1 METGMPKQLNIS
13 EIKLDMDQ
21 PRMLTVQ
28 LADKLRRLIARNS
41 LDGAVLPSARQ
52 LANNLKINRL
62 TVRRAYA
69 ELEKQGVIR
78 RRSPKVFEI
87 SKDFSRNNME
97 PYPNIGI
104 ILPCRFSDLIGSFGG
119 FPLHYIKGII
129 DAATEKKI
137 SVIMLELPGFSAS
150 VQEISQFNATLMK
163 RLIGVVHLGGRDRF
177 PDHPLE
183 AVMKNEHL
191 PQVMI
196 AAYPEMSNVGAVLFD
211 TRSGTRALAEQLLA
225 MNHKRIGMVLY
236 SSDFEDRGNAGYY
249 SYAAYHR
256 PGEIRDLLHEYGM
269 ECADQYSCFSCST
282 YFATL
287 SALRKKK
294 AAGKLPTVFCCQNDE
309 LALWCIRALRELGI
323 SVPNDISVVGF
334 DGITTDEELT
344 TICQPFYAAG
354 CRAVRQLLDYQKH
367 GISESNRL
375 AYLQTSLILKKT
387 LSCAQNGIIMS

>member
-1 METGMPKQLNIS
+1 MDYCK
-13 EIKLDMDQ
+13 EIHLDRKRPDQ
-21 PRMLTVQ
+21 IYYQ
-28 LADKLRRLIARNS
+28 LAEALVDLINCGRLPAGTI
-41 LDGAVLPSARQ
+41 LPSVQKLSDEIGISRT
-52 LANNLKINRL
+52 
-62 TVRRAYA
+62 TVRKAYR
-69 ELEKQGVIR
+69 ELLNRGLILRKSPYRCQVGTMEKFAG
-78 RRSPKVFEI
+78 K
-87 SKDFSRNNME
+87 E
-97 PYPNIGI
+97 PFTCIGI
-104 ILPCRFSDLIGSFGG
+104 IQPCRFSDLIGSFGG

-129 DAATEKKI
+129 DAVTEKKN
-137 SVIMLELPGFSAS
+137 SVIMLELPGFLAS

-256 PGEIRDLLHEYGM
+256 PGEIRDLLREYGM

-309 LALWCIRALRELGI
+309 LALWCIRALRELGL

-334 DGITTDEELT
+334 DGIPTDEELT

-354 CRAVRQLLDYQKH
+354 CRAVQQLLDYQKH

-375 AYLQTSLILKKT
+375 TYLQTSLILRKT
-387 LSCAQNGIIMS
+387 LSYAQNRIVMP

>member
-1 METGMPKQLNIS
+1 MAKQLNVS
-13 EIKLDMDQ
+13 EIKLNMSQ

-28 LADKLRRLIARNS
+28 LADELRRLIARDS
-41 LDGAVLPSARQ
+41 LDGTVLPSARL
-52 LANNLKINRL
+52 LANTLKVNRL
-62 TVRRAYA
+62 TVGRAYG
-69 ELEKQGVIR
+69 ELEKQGIIK
-78 RRSPKVFEI
+78 RRSPKVYEI

-104 ILPCRFSDLIGSFGG
+104 VLPCRFSDLIGSFGG
-119 FPLHYIKGII
+119 FSLQYIKGII
-129 DAATEKKI
+129 DAATEQKI
-137 SVIMLELPGFSAS
+137 SVIMLELPDFSAS
-150 VQEISQFNATLMK
+150 AEEISQFNATLMK

-183 AVMKNEHL
+183 AIMKNAHL
-191 PQVMI
+191 PQVMV

-211 TRSGTRALAEQLLA
+211 TRSGTRALAEQFLA
-225 MNHKRIGMVLY
+225 MNHKKIGMILF
-236 SSDFEDRGNAGYY
+236 SSSFEYRGRTGYY

-256 PGEIRDLLHEYGM
+256 PGEIREVLHEYGM
-269 ECADQYSCFSCST
+269 ECSDQYCCFSCST

-287 SALRKKK
+287 SALKKKK
-294 AAGKLPTVFCCQNDE
+294 AAGKLPTVFYCQNDE

-387 LSCAQNGIIMS
+387 LSYAQNGIIVS

>member
-1 METGMPKQLNIS
+1 MSRPLNVS
-13 EIKLDMDQ
+13 EITLNMNL

-28 LADKLRRLIARNS
+28 LADELRRLIARDS
-41 LDGAVLPSARQ
+41 LDGAVLPSARL
-52 LANNLKINRL
+52 LAKTLKLNRL
-62 TVRRAYA
+62 TVGRAYA
-69 ELEKQGVIR
+69 ELEKEGIIK
-78 RRSPKVFEI
+78 RRSPKVFEV

-119 FPLHYIKGII
+119 FPLQYIKGII
-129 DAATEKKI
+129 DAATEQKI
-137 SVIMLELPGFSAS
+137 SVIMLELPDFSAS
-150 VQEISQFNATLMK
+150 AEEISQFNATLMK

-177 PDHPLE
+177 PDRPLE

-196 AAYPEMSNVGAVLFD
+196 AAYPEMPNVGAVLFD
-211 TRSGTRALAEQLLA
+211 TSSGTRALAEQFLA
-225 MNHKRIGMVLY
+225 MNHKKIGMILF
-236 SSDFEDRGNAGYY
+236 SSSFESRGHSVYY

-256 PGEIRDLLHEYGM
+256 PGDIRDVLREYGM
-269 ECADQYSCFSCST
+269 ECSEQYCCFSCST

-294 AAGKLPTVFCCQNDE
+294 AVGKLPTVFCCQNDE

-354 CRAVRQLLDYQKH
+354 CRAVQQLLDYQKH

-375 AYLQTSLILKKT
+375 SYLQTSLILKKT
-387 LSCAQNGIIMS
+387 LSYAQNGIIVS

>member
-1 METGMPKQLNIS
+1 MDYCK
-13 EIKLDMDQ
+13 EIHLDRKRPDQ
-21 PRMLTVQ
+21 IYYQ
-28 LADKLRRLIARNS
+28 LAEALVDLINCGRLPAGTI
-41 LDGAVLPSARQ
+41 LPSVQKLSDEIGISRT
-52 LANNLKINRL
+52 
-62 TVRRAYA
+62 TVRKAYR
-69 ELEKQGVIR
+69 ELLNRGLILRKSPYRCQVGTMEKFAG
-78 RRSPKVFEI
+78 K
-87 SKDFSRNNME
+87 E
-97 PYPNIGI
+97 PFTCIGI
-104 ILPCRFSDLIGSFGG
+104 IQPCRFSDLIGAFGG

-225 MNHKRIGMVLY
+225 MNHKEIGMILY
-236 SSDFEDRGNAGYY
+236 SPDFEYRGRSGYY
-249 SYAAYHR
+249 SYASHYR
-256 PGEIRDLLHEYGM
+256 PGEIRDVLHEYGM
-269 ECADQYSCFSCST
+269 ECRDQHCCFSCST

-309 LALWCIRALRELGI
+309 LALWCIQALRELGI

-387 LSCAQNGIIMS
+387 LFCAQNRIIAP